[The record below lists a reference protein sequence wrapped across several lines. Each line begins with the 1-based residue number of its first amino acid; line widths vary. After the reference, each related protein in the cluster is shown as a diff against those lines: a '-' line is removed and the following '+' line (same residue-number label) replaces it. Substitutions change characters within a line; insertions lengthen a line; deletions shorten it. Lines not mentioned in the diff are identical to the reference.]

1 LFPIPRALNERNA
14 AARED
19 SLMRSFRRTAA
30 GLTVLGLLFT
40 TGCQGSSNGEAEP
53 LPPAETSSSPSET
66 PTSSSPSPTEPA
78 WQDDYSQK
86 EIAAYEAALKR
97 FETYEQ
103 RSEPIWR
110 RGKATPGAEKLF
122 KEYFEEGLWQRE
134 LSRLRGYEQA
144 QVEVHGNPTVLRSR
158 ATRIALNDK
167 GASVSIRQCIDY
179 STSQL
184 LQNGEQAPGAPKSPR
199 VRRINLTHTTG
210 QEGTPWLISGIYTYE
225 GKRRCS
231 AG

>member
-1 LFPIPRALNERNA
+1 LFPIPPALNEHNA

-53 LPPAETSSSPSET
+53 LPPSETLSSPSET
-66 PTSSSPSPTEPA
+66 PPSSSPSPTEPA

-86 EIAAYEAALKR
+86 QIAAYEAALER

-110 RGKATPGAEKLF
+110 RGKATPGAEELF
-122 KEYFEEGLWQRE
+122 KEYFIEGYWQSQQSKLRIYEEAEVSTSGLAKVLW
-134 LSRLRGYEQA
+134 SR
-144 QVEVHGNPTVLRSR
+144 PTH
-158 ATRIALNDK
+158 
-167 GASVSIRQCIDY
+167 VSNGVVRIRQCVDY
-179 STSQL
+179 RPTTTTQR
-184 LQNGEQAPGAPKSPR
+184 GEETRPVKSRQRPVIR
-199 VRRINLTHTTG
+199 LIGLSKDG
-210 QEGTPWLISGIYTYE
+210 GTPWQIYELVTE
-225 GKRRCS
+225 PRGKDQPCTPRS
-231 AG
+231 